1 MLYQYRASYLS
12 MIKIFKTSAKCRRL
26 GGLFFKRR
34 KFRTYSMSKSLL
46 IFSFAFVCFYTM
58 AAERGRLTY
67 TLVRFENCVT
77 EELLMR
83 KNYISSHSRD
93 HADSECVSYVGVN
106 SKETEFYR

>member
-1 MLYQYRASYLS
+1 M
-12 MIKIFKTSAKCRRL
+12 FKTSAKCRLL
-26 GGLFFKRR
+26 GGLLSNAGSSEHTACPNRYLF
-34 KFRTYSMSKSLL
+34 SVSLL
-46 IFSFAFVCFYTM
+46 SAFIPWLPKNRIQC
-58 AAERGRLTY
+58 AERGRLTY